1 MLALRGRLC
10 DNGCVRGAK
19 GMRAPPCFGGGKIF
33 CRGRAESV
41 PCRGAAQDA
50 AEAGAFC
57 GRKAASRRAPPR
69 ARFAAGRGH
78 ALRSARKKEKRRMA
92 ACREVDSGMKDYQ
105 KTMLFLYPRLKRFA
119 EDIGQYARAKAIAS
133 SLGREDTEATVQ
145 ALIDCAHAQRCCG
158 QLKALLDGVLGELTE
173 EERLLL
179 EYKYFRR
186 RTKAC
191 GVPFGFSP
199 RTYYRRQLRL
209 ERRMNAKFL
218 QRGMDEGWFLRTFG
232 GIPAVRQVLGHV
244 RERRE
249 RALVDKRLRCGLE
262 CRARFSRAGMCA
274 AKAEPPARAE
284 KAEPSARAAQK

>member
-1 MLALRGRLC
+1 
-10 DNGCVRGAK
+10 
-19 GMRAPPCFGGGKIF
+19 
-33 CRGRAESV
+33 
-41 PCRGAAQDA
+41 
-50 AEAGAFC
+50 
-57 GRKAASRRAPPR
+57 
-69 ARFAAGRGH
+69 
-78 ALRSARKKEKRRMA
+78 MA

-209 ERRMNAKFL
+209 ERRLNAKFL

-262 CRARFSRAGMCA
+262 CRAHFSRAGMRA

-284 KAEPSARAAQK
+284 KAELPARAAQK

>member
-1 MLALRGRLC
+1 
-10 DNGCVRGAK
+10 
-19 GMRAPPCFGGGKIF
+19 MRAPPCFGGREDLLPGQGGKRSVQGRGAGRRGGGSVLRKEGGF
-33 CRGRAESV
+33 ATGTAAGTLCDSARTRFATVCGRALW
-41 PCRGAAQDA
+41 
-50 AEAGAFC
+50 F
-57 GRKAASRRAPPR
+57 
-69 ARFAAGRGH
+69 
-78 ALRSARKKEKRRMA
+78 ARKKERRRMA

-173 EERLLL
+173 EDRLLL

-209 ERRMNAKFL
+209 ERRLNAKFL

-262 CRARFSRAGMCA
+262 CRARFSRAGMRA

-284 KAEPSARAAQK
+284 KAELPARAAQK

>member
-1 MLALRGRLC
+1 
-10 DNGCVRGAK
+10 
-19 GMRAPPCFGGGKIF
+19 MRF
-33 CRGRAESV
+33 
-41 PCRGAAQDA
+41 
-50 AEAGAFC
+50 
-57 GRKAASRRAPPR
+57 
-69 ARFAAGRGH
+69 
-78 ALRSARKKEKRRMA
+78 ARKKERRRMA

-145 ALIDCAHAQRCCG
+145 ALIDCAHAQRCSG

-209 ERRMNAKFL
+209 ERRLNAKFL

-232 GIPAVRQVLGHV
+232 SIPAVRQVLGHV

-274 AKAEPPARAE
+274 AKAEPPVRAE
-284 KAEPSARAAQK
+284 KAEPPARAAQK